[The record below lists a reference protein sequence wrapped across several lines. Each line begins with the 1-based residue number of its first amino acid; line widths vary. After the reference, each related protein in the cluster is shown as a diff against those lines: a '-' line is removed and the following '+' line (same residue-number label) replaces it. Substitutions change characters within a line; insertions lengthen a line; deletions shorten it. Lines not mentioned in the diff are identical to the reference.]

1 MQTVH
6 INEHE
11 FIKYDGRIYRMS
23 EESSDAAVSAESAQ
37 RILGRENILLP
48 NGLMSHEA
56 ANEALEKA
64 EDILLGYL
72 CVTTA

>member
-23 EESSDAAVSAESAQ
+23 EESSDAAVSAESA
-37 RILGRENILLP
+37 
-48 NGLMSHEA
+48 
-56 ANEALEKA
+56 
-64 EDILLGYL
+64 
-72 CVTTA
+72 